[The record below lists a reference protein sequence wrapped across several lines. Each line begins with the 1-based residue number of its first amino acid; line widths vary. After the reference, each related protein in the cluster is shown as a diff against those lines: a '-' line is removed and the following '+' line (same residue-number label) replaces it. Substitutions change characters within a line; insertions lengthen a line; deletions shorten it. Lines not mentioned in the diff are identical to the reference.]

1 MLVFEI
7 ISLDINP
14 ADAEQIVHTLSEQCT
29 AAGYRL
35 NIAKTDNTAPD
46 GIFVLSRGTSS
57 VINNKRLTEI
67 GLIAVAQIGIDQ
79 DGVNDEVS
87 TVWNECSQS
96 AFYYPLALE
105 MKSVSESTDV
115 VQDWLAGF
123 ATFTACIKM
132 WRRLRNK
139 PEEGKSS
146 ELRVNHI
153 NILARDLNKSVNF
166 YHRILGASYCYNLGP
181 KKAVMELNG
190 FDFFI
195 EQADTVIYP
204 PGYHFGVR
212 TDPEGVKS
220 IAKIVEADSSIKVV
234 KGNGPAPGYHLGL
247 DRVRTAFYFEDPDGL
262 VIEIYSPEIEMLE
275 SNPYLI
281 SQHFSLDE

>member
-1 MLVFEI
+1 MLVFELI
-7 ISLDINP
+7 NLDINP
-14 ADAEQIVHTLSEQCT
+14 TDAEQVTQALSEQCT

-35 NIAKTDNTAPD
+35 SMPEVDDTTPD
-46 GIFVLSRGTSS
+46 GIFVLSRGASTARNS
-57 VINNKRLTEI
+57 KRLAEV
-67 GLIAVAQIGIDQ
+67 GRIAIAQIGIDPENT
-79 DGVNDEVS
+79 GGEAS
-87 TVWNECSQS
+87 AVWHENPQGMFC
-96 AFYYPLALE
+96 YPLTLE
-105 MKSVSESTDV
+105 MKSVGTSADV
-115 VQDWLAGF
+115 VRDWLAGF

-132 WRRLRNK
+132 WRRLRDK
-139 PEEGKSS
+139 PEDSRPH

-153 NILARDLNKSVNF
+153 NILARDLDKSVDF

-181 KKAVMELNG
+181 KKVVMELNG

-195 EQADTVIYP
+195 EQTDTVTYP

-220 IAKIVEADSSIKVV
+220 IAAIVGADGGIKIV
-234 KGNGPAPGYHLGL
+234 KGNGPTLGYHSGP

-275 SNPYLI
+275 SNPHLI
-281 SQHFSLDE
+281 SQHFSQA

>member
-1 MLVFEI
+1 MLVFKLI
-7 ISLDINP
+7 NLDINP
-14 ADAEQIVHTLSEQCT
+14 TDAEQVTRVLSEQCT
-29 AAGYRL
+29 VAGYRL
-35 NIAKTDNTAPD
+35 SIVEVGSTTPD
-46 GIFVLSRGTSS
+46 GVFVLSSGTPN
-57 VINNKRLTEI
+57 VINNNRLAEV
-67 GLIAVAQIGIDQ
+67 GPIAVAQVCIDRESIGGEASAAWHEVPQ
-79 DGVNDEVS
+79 GV
-87 TVWNECSQS
+87 
-96 AFYYPLALE
+96 FGYPFALE
-105 MKSVSESTDV
+105 MKSMGESADIV
-115 VQDWLAGF
+115 RDWLASF

-132 WRRLRNK
+132 WRRLRDK
-139 PEEGKSS
+139 PEDGKPR

-153 NILARDLNKSVNF
+153 NILARNLDKSVDF

-181 KKAVMELNG
+181 KKVVMELNG

-195 EQADTVIYP
+195 EQTDTVVYP

-220 IAKIVEADSSIKVV
+220 IAVIVEADSNIKIV
-234 KGNGPAPGYHLGL
+234 KGNGPTPGYHLGL

-281 SQHFSLDE
+281 SQHFSPN